1 MIYLD
6 THVVV
11 WLYVP
16 KKDLLSDT
24 ARRRIDEDDL
34 HVSPMVL
41 LEIEFL
47 REIGR
52 LSVGA
57 ETIYQELHQRIGL
70 EICDLDF
77 LPAIRSALDLVWTR
91 DPFDRVI
98 VGHARAA
105 DRDLLTRDELILAN
119 YPRACW

>member
-6 THVVV
+6 THVAV

-16 KKDLLSDT
+16 RKDLLSDN

-34 HVSPMVL
+34 YVSPMVL
-41 LEIEFL
+41 LEIELL

-52 LSVGA
+52 LAVGGNA
-57 ETIYQELHQRIGL
+57 IYQELHRRIGL
-70 EICDLDF
+70 KICELEF
-77 LPAIRSALDLVWTR
+77 LPAVRCALDLAWTR

-98 VGHARAA
+98 VGHAQAA
-105 DRDLLTRDELILAN
+105 GRDLLTRDEVIRAN

>member
-6 THVVV
+6 THVAV

-16 KKDLLSDT
+16 KTDLLSDI
-24 ARRRIDEDDL
+24 ARRRIDDDDL
-34 HVSPMVL
+34 YVSPMVL

-57 ETIYQELHQRIGL
+57 EAIYQELHQKIGL
-70 EICDLDF
+70 RICELEF
-77 LPAIRSALDLVWTR
+77 LPTIRSALDLVWTR

-98 VGHARAA
+98 VGHASAA
-105 DRDLLTRDELILAN
+105 DKDLLTRDELILAN

>member
-1 MIYLD
+1 VIYLD

-16 KKDLLSDT
+16 RKDLLSDN

-34 HVSPMVL
+34 YVSPMVL

-52 LSVGA
+52 LSVGGNA
-57 ETIYQELHQRIGL
+57 IYEELHRKIGL
-70 EICDLDF
+70 KICELDF
-77 LPAIRSALDLVWTR
+77 LAAVRSALGLAWTR

-98 VGHARAA
+98 VGHALAA
-105 DRDLLTRDELILAN
+105 SRDLLTRDEVIRAN
-119 YPRACW
+119 YPRASW

>member
-6 THVVV
+6 THVAV

-16 KKDLLSDT
+16 RKDLLSDH

-34 HVSPMVL
+34 YISPMVL
-41 LEIEFL
+41 LEIELL

-52 LSVGA
+52 LAVGGN
-57 ETIYQELHQRIGL
+57 TIYQELHRRIGL
-70 EICDLDF
+70 KICELDF
-77 LPAIRSALDLVWTR
+77 LAAARCALDLSWTR

-98 VGHARAA
+98 VGHAQAA
-105 DRDLLTRDELILAN
+105 SGDLLTRDDVILAK
-119 YPRACW
+119 YPQACW

>member
-16 KKDLLSDT
+16 RKDLLSAA
-24 ARRRIDEDDL
+24 ARKQIDDNDL
-34 HVSPMVL
+34 YISPMVL

-52 LSVGA
+52 LAVGGNA
-57 ETIYQELHQRIGL
+57 IYQDLHRRIGL
-70 EICDLDF
+70 KVCELEF
-77 LPAIRSALDLVWTR
+77 LQGIRCALDLTWTR
-91 DPFDRVI
+91 DPFDRMI
-98 VGHARAA
+98 VGHATAA
-105 DRDLLTRDELILAN
+105 GKDLLTRDDLIRAN
-119 YPRACW
+119 YPRARW

>member
-6 THVVV
+6 THVAV

-16 KKDLLSDT
+16 RTDLLSDT
-24 ARRRIDEDDL
+24 AKRRIEEDDL
-34 HVSPMVL
+34 FVSPMVL

-57 ETIYQELHQRIGL
+57 DAIYQELHSKIGL
-70 EICDLDF
+70 RICDLEF
-77 LPAIRSALDLVWTR
+77 LPAVRSALDLVWTR

-105 DRDLLTRDELILAN
+105 DRDLLTRDELIRAH